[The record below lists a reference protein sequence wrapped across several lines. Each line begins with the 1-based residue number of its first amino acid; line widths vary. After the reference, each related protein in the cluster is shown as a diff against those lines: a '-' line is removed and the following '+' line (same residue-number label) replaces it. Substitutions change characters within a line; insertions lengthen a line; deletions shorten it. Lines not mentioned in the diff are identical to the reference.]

1 MLTGQALL
9 DFVDLNKGITDS
21 ELAAAAGF
29 TRVVKS
35 GKTQVLTK
43 KFYATLLNAKG
54 CDVSAGRSPGKAPK
68 YATTVHRSGVILL
81 GRIYA
86 ERFGVEPGDQFTIHL
101 DDDCIRLVPAPAA
114 AATEDDAEEE
124 IEAPVKTKAGRTVV
138 VTDAEVEEL
147 VAA

>member
-1 MLTGQALL
+1 MLTGQELL
-9 DFVDLNKGITDS
+9 DFVELNKGITDS
-21 ELAAAAGF
+21 ELAAGAGF

-68 YATTVHRSGVILL
+68 YATTVHKSGVILL

-86 ERFGVEPGDQFTIHL
+86 ERFGVEPGDQFMIHL
-101 DDDCIRLVPAPAA
+101 DDECIRLVPAPAA
-114 AATEDDAEEE
+114 VTPENDEEEE
-124 IEAPVKTKAGRTVV
+124 IVEPVKSSKKAVV